1 MEQKSNQKIE
11 LNKKE
16 EALSLKPS
24 TKNIFVVNETQPEYN
39 VNLIFF
45 ENNNIDSKAYF
56 KQQKIEEQQKK
67 AKDLKKLQKNQNS
80 LSLPLN
86 EPKPQLEKDTNNI
99 FSLSDF
105 SDFSDTEDEDIK
117 KEREEIIQKMN
128 KKNDILEFVEFDI
141 FDYSNM
147 NESLYS
153 NHIDSN
159 EDNEYI
165 PPVKKFAKKDK
176 QKKEEQVSVNNEAQ
190 STHASDGSNSKIE
203 LIKKADNKS
212 KINKDRMNNF
222 KKINHRQVNIIGNK
236 SKSSK
241 RGIGRSRS
249 REKDY

>member
-1 MEQKSNQKIE
+1 MEQKLNQKIE
-11 LNKKE
+11 LNNKE
-16 EALSLKPS
+16 EALSSKPS
-24 TKNIFVVNETQPEYN
+24 TKNVFVVNERQPEYN

-45 ENNNIDSKAYF
+45 HNNEIDSKAYF
-56 KQQKIEEQQKK
+56 KQKKIEEQQKK
-67 AKDLKKLQKNQNS
+67 AKDLNKLQKKQNS

-86 EPKPQLEKDTNNI
+86 KPKQQLEKDTDNI

-105 SDFSDTEDEDIK
+105 SDLSDTEDEEIK

-159 EDNEYI
+159 EDNVYI
-165 PPVKKFAKKDK
+165 PPVKKFAKKNK
-176 QKKEEQVSVNNEAQ
+176 QKKEEHISVDNEDQ
-190 STHASDGSNSKIE
+190 STHTTDGSNSKIE

-222 KKINHRQVNIIGNK
+222 KKINHRHVNTISNK

-241 RGIGRSRS
+241 KGIGRSRS